1 MTVSYHVTST
11 LPFAWP
17 TAIKFSG
24 SELGYHATHCYK
36 GINGHHN
43 YSENIYSNK
52 CSNFRFLPVYK
63 QRFKLLRPWRF
74 CQKTRFE
81 ASRAVFWSLLCY
93 EELKLTIKPFTVH
106 FPGFWSRC
114 KLDISLRSS
123 GTHRKQN
130 LGFKSDTDSGLD
142 FYFLLFLTPSFFAF
156 LNQENDGHLVG
167 FILARKVFMKA
178 FRILGLDERKG
189 RSIVKQEFR
198 CPWLNCAHSGMIERS
213 SLCTS

>member
-1 MTVSYHVTST
+1 MVITNIGDDNKNIPGCKLIKSRQLLSISWQKIDHTLLHNNTLTVSYHVTST

-43 YSENIYSNK
+43 YYENIYSNK

-81 ASRAVFWSLLCY
+81 ASQAVFWSLLCY
-93 EELKLTIKPFTVH
+93 EELKLTIKPFTGSTL
-106 FPGFWSRC
+106 PR
-114 KLDISLRSS
+114 
-123 GTHRKQN
+123 
-130 LGFKSDTDSGLD
+130 
-142 FYFLLFLTPSFFAF
+142 LL
-156 LNQENDGHLVG
+156 
-167 FILARKVFMKA
+167 
-178 FRILGLDERKG
+178 
-189 RSIVKQEFR
+189 
-198 CPWLNCAHSGMIERS
+198 IERS

>member
-36 GINGHHN
+36 GINGRHN

-93 EELKLTIKPFTVH
+93 EELKLTIKPFTGSTLPRLLIQMQTRYYPCRTRH
-106 FPGFWSRC
+106 M
-114 KLDISLRSS
+114 
-123 GTHRKQN
+123 QN
-130 LGFKSDTDSGLD
+130 LCSCYLYTMLD
-142 FYFLLFLTPSFFAF
+142 YVSAMLCSLLP
-156 LNQENDGHLVG
+156 
-167 FILARKVFMKA
+167 MY
-178 FRILGLDERKG
+178 
-189 RSIVKQEFR
+189 
-198 CPWLNCAHSGMIERS
+198 
-213 SLCTS
+213 